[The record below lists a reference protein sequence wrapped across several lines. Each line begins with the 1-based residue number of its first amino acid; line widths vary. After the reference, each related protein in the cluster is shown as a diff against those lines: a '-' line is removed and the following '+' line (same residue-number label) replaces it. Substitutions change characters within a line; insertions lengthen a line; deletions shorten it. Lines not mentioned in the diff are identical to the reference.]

1 VRRPWLALLVLPLP
15 LAGCGDDAPADE
27 RAFCTR
33 LERLADNDPFTVFG
47 ERATATEIESA
58 FQALVARAEELVD
71 GAPDDVRGAAR
82 DYADAAESLDDLMAA
97 AAYQGDQVDARAYRE
112 EQVRYTEAATR
123 LERYLDSCRGSVTTA
138 GDG

>member
-1 VRRPWLALLVLPLP
+1 MRRRWLALLAVT
-15 LAGCGDDAPADE
+15 LALGACSDDPPADE

-33 LERLADNDPFTVFG
+33 LERLTENDPFTVFG

-71 GAPDDVRGAAR
+71 GAPTEVRGAAR

-123 LERYLDSCRGSVTTA
+123 LERYLDSCRGSATTA